1 MATTMCTSA
10 STNIDFRS
18 IGKDGGK
25 GVMPTILI
33 VDDEPNII
41 EILEIVLQDEGMTVL
56 KATSV
61 REALS
66 VLNEKEVDL
75 VISDI
80 RMPDLS
86 GVELLRQ
93 AKQIAPETVFIMIT
107 AFATTETAIEAL
119 QHGAYDYITKPFRME
134 ELRAVIHGALEKKN
148 SQKSPLLSTSG
159 NLESQQGQKLF
170 QALHRSH
177 VVGKSPKM
185 VEVYRTIGTV
195 AIGDS
200 TILITGESGTGK
212 ELVARAIH
220 EASLRKEKPFVSI
233 NCSAF
238 PETLLES
245 ELFGYLK
252 GAFTGATAN
261 KKGLFEAADGGS
273 IFLDEIGDMTLA
285 MQVKL
290 LRVIQER
297 RLRPLGGNSEVS
309 VDVRVIAATNQDL
322 ESKIQEGLFREDLYY
337 RVAVINIPIPALRER
352 TEDIGLLAF
361 YFLRHYAEKAG
372 KRIEGIAPEALHA
385 LESYSWPGNVRQLEN
400 TIERAVA
407 LETSRN
413 IQLERLPETILH
425 QPSHSMSDLFNLPD
439 GPFDLEFFL
448 SQIESSLI
456 TQALRQA
463 DGNQTSA
470 AQRLKLTKGS
480 LRHKIQTLQI
490 KTRNS
495 VPNP

>member
-1 MATTMCTSA
+1 
-10 STNIDFRS
+10 
-18 IGKDGGK
+18 
-25 GVMPTILI
+25 MPTILI

-41 EILEIVLQDEGMTVL
+41 EILEMVLQDEGMKVI
-56 KATSV
+56 KSASG
-61 REALS
+61 REALT
-66 VLNEKEVDL
+66 VLQEQEIDL

-93 AKQIAPETVFIMIT
+93 ARQSAPETVFIMIT
-107 AFATTETAIEAL
+107 AFASTETAIEAL

-134 ELRAVIHGALEKKN
+134 ELRAIIRGALEKRN
-148 SQKSPLLSTSG
+148 SQKLQSPAPSSD
-159 NLESQQGQKLF
+159 LEAQQGQKLF
-170 QALHRSH
+170 HALHRSH

-220 EASLRKEKPFVSI
+220 EASLRREKPFVSI

-245 ELFGYLK
+245 ELFGYMK
-252 GAFTGATAN
+252 GAFTGANTN
-261 KKGLFEAADGGS
+261 KKGLFEAAEGGS

-290 LRVIQER
+290 LRTIQER
-297 RLRPLGGNSEVS
+297 LVRPLGGNSEVA

-322 ESKIQEGLFREDLYY
+322 QAKIQQGLFREDLYY
-337 RVAVINIPIPALRER
+337 RVAVINIHIPALRER

-361 YFLRHYAEKAG
+361 YFLRHYADKAG
-372 KRIEGIAPEALHA
+372 KRIEGISPEALNC

-407 LETSRN
+407 LETSSN
-413 IQLERLPETILH
+413 IQLERLPDTIHNQLVDSN
-425 QPSHSMSDLFNLPD
+425 PDLFTLPD
-439 GPFDLEFFL
+439 GPFDLEAFM
-448 SQIESSLI
+448 SQVESSLI
-456 TQALRQA
+456 IQALRQTA
-463 DGNQTSA
+463 GNQTSA

-490 KTRNS
+490 KIRNQE
-495 VPNP
+495 